1 MNDRWTADGDRV
13 LPTEIEHRCEEM
25 FDGDRLTQKYNYVV
39 YHFEN
44 GGHYYWA
51 RAYLEDI
58 DTVALFGPLDNRTTR
73 RTVAGQMDADVLA
86 YLQRRFQ
93 EIQALGDEGYRVI
106 WSRDR

>member
-1 MNDRWTADGDRV
+1 
-13 LPTEIEHRCEEM
+13 M

-73 RTVAGQMDADVLA
+73 RTVAGRWTPM
-86 YLQRRFQ
+86 YWPTFS
-93 EIQALGDEGYRVI
+93 GDFKKFRLSAMKDTG
-106 WSRDR
+106 

>member
-1 MNDRWTADGDRV
+1 MNALRTADGDRV

-25 FDGDRLTQKYNYVV
+25 FDSDRLTQKYNYVV

-44 GGHYYWA
+44 AGHYHWA

-58 DTVALFGPLDNRTTR
+58 DTVALFGPLDNRITR
-73 RTVAGQMDADVLA
+73 GPDGRRCAGPPSTAISRNSGSRDD
-86 YLQRRFQ
+86 
-93 EIQALGDEGYRVI
+93 GYRVI